1 MRAPAYDLPV
11 EADDA
16 LGDETLLGR
25 VAAGDEDAFALLYDR
40 WAGRLLALVRRVLV
54 DPAQSE
60 EVLQEVLLE
69 VWRTAGSFDPAR
81 GSARAWMAVMAR
93 RRAVDRVR
101 SSESV
106 RRREQR
112 WVPTMPDADSTAQS
126 IEDAFEAEEVR
137 AALDAVGEPQRTTL
151 LLAYVEG
158 LTHSQ
163 IAERTGT
170 PLGTVKTRVRDGV
183 ARLRTEMG
191 VDR

>member
-16 LGDETLLGR
+16 PSDETLLGR
-25 VAAGDEDAFALLYDR
+25 VAAGDEGAFVLLYDR

-54 DPAQSE
+54 DLAQSE

-81 GSARAWMAVMAR
+81 GSARAWMPVMAR

-101 SSESV
+101 ASESA

>member
-16 LGDETLLGR
+16 PSDETLLGR
-25 VAAGDEDAFALLYDR
+25 VAAGDEGASVLLYDR

-101 SSESV
+101 ASESA

>member
-101 SSESV
+101 SSESA

>member
-16 LGDETLLGR
+16 PSDETLLGR
-25 VAAGDEDAFALLYDR
+25 VAAGDEGAFVLLYDR

-101 SSESV
+101 ASESA

-183 ARLRTEMG
+183 ARLRSEMG

>member
-16 LGDETLLGR
+16 PSDETLLGR
-25 VAAGDEDAFALLYDR
+25 VAAGDEGAFVLLYDR

-101 SSESV
+101 ASESA

-126 IEDAFEAEEVR
+126 I
-137 AALDAVGEPQRTTL
+137 
-151 LLAYVEG
+151 
-158 LTHSQ
+158 
-163 IAERTGT
+163 
-170 PLGTVKTRVRDGV
+170 
-183 ARLRTEMG
+183 
-191 VDR
+191 

>member
-16 LGDETLLGR
+16 PGDETLLGR

-101 SSESV
+101 SSESA

-170 PLGTVKTRVRDGV
+170 PLGTVKTRVREGV

>member
-16 LGDETLLGR
+16 PSDETLLGR
-25 VAAGDEDAFALLYDR
+25 VAAGDEGAFVLLYDR

-101 SSESV
+101 ASESA